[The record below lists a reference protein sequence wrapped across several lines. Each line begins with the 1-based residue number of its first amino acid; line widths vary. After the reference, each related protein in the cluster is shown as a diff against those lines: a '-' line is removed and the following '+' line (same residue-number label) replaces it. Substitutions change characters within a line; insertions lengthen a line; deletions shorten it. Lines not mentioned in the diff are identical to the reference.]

1 MVFLERRLLMP
12 KDIDIEIPSFTFK
25 PNVWTEAFLTGMD
38 KLSVENKKV
47 VEIGV
52 GTGIAAIDLLKRG
65 VDRYIGIDIDHRVL
79 PIAHRNIEKKVP
91 EHIQRVK
98 LLQSDLLESI
108 FADNSC
114 DIICGCLPQVSKP
127 TNVEFSTAD
136 NYSRYFDT
144 NKYQSALNIYGLG
157 LNEAA
162 LVQSKTRLKQG
173 GSIVLVLSGRAGKE
187 ILDQMFQYHGYNT
200 CVIFEGSIPQLRET
214 TLKTLVQAEEQG
226 YDFFFYE
233 DMECQKR
240 ISVKEAEDR
249 RIKNMDSYHKIYVIE
264 GKLK

>member
-1 MVFLERRLLMP
+1 MAFSERRILAA

-38 KLSVENKKV
+38 RISVENKHV

-52 GTGIAAIDLLKRG
+52 GTGIVAIDLLRRG
-65 VDRYIGIDIDHRVL
+65 VDKYIGIDIDSRVL
-79 PIAHRNIEKKVP
+79 PIAIRNIEKKVP
-91 EHIQRVK
+91 EHIHRVK

-108 FADNSC
+108 PADGSYN
-114 DIICGCLPQVSKP
+114 IICGCLPQVSKP
-127 TNVEFSTAD
+127 STVELGTTDS
-136 NYSRYFDT
+136 YSRYFDT

-162 LVQSKTRLKQG
+162 LVQSKTRLKQD

-187 ILDQMFQYHGYNT
+187 ILDQMYQCNGYRT
-200 CVIFEGSIPQLRET
+200 RVIFEGSIPQLRET

-226 YDFFFYE
+226 YDFFFYK
-233 DMECQKR
+233 DMECRKC
-240 ISVKEAEDR
+240 ISVKEAENR
-249 RIKNMDSYHKIYVIE
+249 RIKNLDSFHKIYVIE